1 MQHQH
6 NSSNA
11 IKLSVIVTVK
21 NEVSSIATFIESLLN
36 QSLKPDEI
44 IIVDGNSNDG
54 TQEILNKFEAENK
67 IRMLVREC
75 NIAEGRNFAIAN
87 TINEYIAVTDAGCVV
102 DNNWL
107 IEIAKA
113 FETPDN
119 PDVVAGNF
127 QFDCHNVFEE
137 TVVLSTFNPE
147 RAETE
152 AAIYY
157 PSSRS
162 VAFKKCA
169 WEQAKGYPEWLYAAE
184 DTLFNIRLRQLN
196 FKFVFAKKAL
206 VTWRP
211 RETWKA
217 LAKQRFNFSRG
228 NARVGIGTEGYM
240 INIKYHGLILVFLLL
255 SMTWSWMMVFSIYPM
270 YLHIKNNLWSQAK
283 KATRKSNRPNIFW
296 RVLLVMEFVRL
307 MGIVGFIRGRLDRYL
322 NKHYIENQMQWMGIK
337 TLDDLE
343 ENYRA

>member
-6 NSSNA
+6 ALSNA

-21 NEVSSIATFIESLLN
+21 NEVSTITSFVKSLLN
-36 QSLKPDEI
+36 QSLEPDEI

-54 TQEILNKFEAENK
+54 TQEVLRKFETQKK
-67 IRMLVREC
+67 IRMLIRDC

-87 TINEYIAVTDAGCVV
+87 TVNDYIAVTDAGCVV

-107 IEIAKA
+107 KEIAKA
-113 FETPDN
+113 FEASDN

-127 QFDCHNVFEE
+127 QFDCHNDFEE
-137 TVVLSTFNPE
+137 AVVLSTFNPE
-147 RAETE
+147 RAQTE

-169 WEQAKGYPEWLYAAE
+169 WEKAKGYPEWLYAAE

-196 FKFVFAKKAL
+196 FKFFFAEKAF
-206 VTWRP
+206 VSWRP

-217 LAKQRFNFSRG
+217 LAKQRFSFSRG
-228 NARVGIGTEGYM
+228 NARVGIGTQGYM
-240 INIKYHGLILVFLLL
+240 INIKYHGLILVLLLL
-255 SMTWSWMMVFSIYPM
+255 SIFWSWILVFSMVPLFM
-270 YLHIKNNLWSQAK
+270 HIKNNLWSQAK
-283 KATRKSNRPNIFW
+283 KASQKSNRPNIFW

-307 MGIVGFIRGRLDRYL
+307 IGIIGFVRGRMDRCL
-322 NKHYIENQMQWMGIK
+322 NKNYIENQMQWMGIK

-343 ENYRA
+343 EKYRA